1 MIKSD
6 SVTSYADDEVDPRL
20 ERHMLF
26 QAAMAALCEGVE
38 TDRADK
44 RELTIASLS
53 NAARDLAQGQWLLI
67 TEDNPLPAYALVR
80 PMFEYVVKAIWCRVY
95 AKDDWLT
102 RLWTPP
108 EVDVIKETAPQRML
122 KEMLDN
128 IAQHPPTAQIHQKLV
143 ALYEATGKVMHS
155 FVHGGIYANVH
166 ALIDIPME
174 QQLNLLRN
182 SNGLLLLNA
191 QTLLLPYEGWR
202 DDYRAIQSDFQDV
215 LPPFDPVH

>member
-1 MIKSD
+1 MKTRSLESD
-6 SVTSYADDEVDPRL
+6 GAGDDIDPRL
-20 ERHMLF
+20 KRHVMF
-26 QAAMAALCEGVE
+26 QAAIAQLCDGLEI
-38 TDRADK
+38 DPSDK

-53 NAARDLAQGQWLLI
+53 TAARNLAKGQWLLV
-67 TEDNPLPAYALVR
+67 TAGNPLPAYTLFR
-80 PMFEYVVKAIWCRVY
+80 PMFEHVVKGIWSRVY

-102 RLWTPP
+102 RLWTLP
-108 EVDVIKETAPQRML
+108 ENDVIKETAPQRML

-128 IAQHPPTAQIHQKLV
+128 ISQHPPTAQIHQKLL

-166 ALIDIPME
+166 ALIEIPLG

-182 SNGLLLLNA
+182 SNGLLLINT

-202 DDYRAIQSDFQDV
+202 DDYRAIQAEFMDV
-215 LPPFDPVH
+215 VPPFDPAL